1 MKMVKIIIV
10 STILLCVG
18 VALISCAE
26 KTEQESENAYEATA
40 DDLISP
46 VPAPTPVGAV
56 SESSEAYEYEILDAV
71 RATDLTPL
79 EEVINNPD
87 YFTQNQQGELTLV
100 GFVSNI
106 GSQFFY
112 IQNADGTAELM
123 IDFRGNQ
130 AFPQEGD
137 EITVKGELI
146 QNCCDPSLYMLRAM
160 RFELVG

>member
-1 MKMVKIIIV
+1 VKIAKIIII
-10 STILLCVG
+10 SAFILCVG
-18 VALISCAE
+18 AVLISCAE
-26 KTEQESENAYEATA
+26 KTEQENEHAYEVTA
-40 DDLISP
+40 DDLINPIP
-46 VPAPTPVGAV
+46 VPAPGVAV
-56 SESSEAYEYEILDAV
+56 SESSEAYEYEILDA
-71 RATDLTPL
+71 AKSDDFTSL
-79 EEVINNPD
+79 EDVLNNPD

-137 EITVKGELI
+137 EITVKGELM
-146 QNCCDPSLYMLRAM
+146 QNCCNPSIYMLRAM
-160 RFELVG
+160 RFELVR